1 MMTLELLS
9 EHPSRTAYSMGQSRV
24 KSRWDGRWPIA
35 AYVSAVLVLSVA
47 LAYASPP
54 DPSWVSGIFD
64 DRDNDDVV
72 GMVTEGTGVSNSR
85 VLPCIDCVLV
95 GFVLR
100 EATGRIPGR
109 TVYRQ
114 TIRGPPPIE
123 SGDASVDLLLTSLA
137 KAPRPPNIP
146 LIAPDQLSRVEWFCW
161 SHASPLSPRPFASW
175 PCFAMLGTSGRA
187 TGTGR
192 E

>member
-9 EHPSRTAYSMGQSRV
+9 EHPSGTAYSMGRSRV
-24 KSRWDGRWPIA
+24 KSRCWPIA

-54 DPSWVSGIFD
+54 DPSWVSGIYD

-72 GMVTEGTGVSNSR
+72 GMVTEGAGVSDSR
-85 VLPCIDCVLV
+85 ALPCIDCVLV

-100 EATGRIPGR
+100 EATARIPGR

-123 SGDASVDLLLTSLA
+123 SGDASIDLLLTSLA

-146 LIAPDQLSRVEWFCW
+146 LIAPDQLSRVAATYVDKLLRGTRPEIF
-161 SHASPLSPRPFASW
+161 LSSGPRS
-175 PCFAMLGTSGRA
+175 SS
-187 TGTGR
+187 
-192 E
+192 

>member
-1 MMTLELLS
+1 MMTPELLS
-9 EHPSRTAYSMGQSRV
+9 EHPSGTGYSMGQSRV
-24 KSRWDGRWPIA
+24 KSRWRGRWPIA

-54 DPSWVSGIFD
+54 DPSWVSGIYD

-72 GMVTEGTGVSNSR
+72 GMVTEGAGVSDSR
-85 VLPCIDCVLV
+85 ALPCIDCVLV

-109 TVYRQ
+109 TVCRQ

-123 SGDASVDLLLTSLA
+123 SGDASVDLLPASLA
-137 KAPRPPNIP
+137 EAPRPPNIP
-146 LIAPDQLSRVEWFCW
+146 LIAPDQLSRVAATYVDKLLRGTRPEIF
-161 SHASPLSPRPFASW
+161 LSSGPRS
-175 PCFAMLGTSGRA
+175 SS
-187 TGTGR
+187 
-192 E
+192 